1 MVKNI
6 IITESQ
12 YKALISEITNKEITD
27 KANEADRNPSEA
39 QKEKGNY
46 KMGHININGFA
57 ITIEN
62 PKGSYRKGVDKNG
75 KEWKT
80 KMNHHYGYFTK
91 TLGYDGD
98 HIDVFVG
105 TYLKFDK
112 IYVVDQVDSKGD
124 FDESKVMLG
133 FKDIKSAKEA
143 YLSNFSSDWKGFK
156 KITGVSIPF
165 FKKWLYDKKKQRKPF
180 YEYVDV
186 KKEMLKE
193 SDGMFSKMASSLKQ
207 MRMKNTPLNPTPL
220 TNKGKLTTNTIF
232 ISCELH
238 PHK

>member
-1 MVKNI
+1 MSRKI
-6 IITESQ
+6 IITEKQ
-12 YKALISEITNKEITD
+12 LKKIISEITNKEITE
-27 KANEADRNPSEA
+27 KANEADKTPTEA
-39 QKEKGNY
+39 QKKMGNY
-46 KMGHININGFA
+46 KMGHVNINGFN

-80 KMNHHYGYFTK
+80 KMMHHYGYFTK
-91 TLGYDGD
+91 TLGHDGD
-98 HIDVFVG
+98 HIDVFIG
-105 TYLKFDK
+105 TYLKYDK
-112 IYVVDQVDSKGD
+112 IFVVDQVNENGD

-156 KITGVSIPF
+156 EITSVSIPF

-186 KKEMLKE
+186 KKEND
-193 SDGMFSKMASSLKQ
+193 S
-207 MRMKNTPLNPTPL
+207 
-220 TNKGKLTTNTIF
+220 
-232 ISCELH
+232 H
-238 PHK
+238 

>member
-1 MVKNI
+1 MRKKI
-6 IITESQ
+6 MITEQ
-12 YKALISEITNKEITD
+12 QLKHIIKEITNKEITE
-27 KANEADRNPSEA
+27 KANEADKNPTQA

-46 KMGHININGFA
+46 KMGHVNINGFA

-62 PKGSYRKGVDKNG
+62 PKGSYRKGVDKDG

-80 KMNHHYGYFTK
+80 KMKNHYGYFTK

-98 HIDVFVG
+98 HIDVFIG
-105 TYLKFDK
+105 SYLKYDK
-112 IYVVDQVDSKGD
+112 IFVVDQVNSEGH

-133 FKDIKSAKEA
+133 FKDIKSAKDA

-156 KITGVSIPF
+156 EITEVSVPF

-186 KKEMLKE
+186 KKEKDLQK
-193 SDGMFSKMASSLKQ
+193 K
-207 MRMKNTPLNPTPL
+207 
-220 TNKGKLTTNTIF
+220 
-232 ISCELH
+232 
-238 PHK
+238 